1 MERTPEG
8 SVVTVFGG
16 NGFIGRSLVRQLV
29 KGGYTVRV
37 ASRAPQKAA
46 SLQGVGG
53 GSAARTGSVLPIYAS
68 VTDAQSVR
76 AALQG
81 AQAAINLV
89 SILTEKNG
97 ATFRQMNAEAPGM
110 VAQQAAEAGVE
121 RFVQVSAIGAS
132 RHAPSLYGR
141 SKAEGERLVR
151 EAFVKAAIL
160 RPSVVFGPG
169 DSFLTLFGLMA
180 RVLPVLPVYFPR
192 THLQP
197 VFVENVARA
206 AMLCLT
212 QDEYAGRVFEL
223 GGPDSLAMEDIM
235 RFVAEAVGRTP
246 RLFAVPEALAGL
258 QARVLEKLPGK
269 VLTRDQLAMLSQD
282 NVVTTGAETLETL
295 GIVPDSLYDVAPP
308 YLSKIRALRTIR
320 K

>member
-16 NGFIGRSLVRQLV
+16 NGFIGRSLVRHLV

-46 SLQGVGG
+46 SLQGD
-53 GSAARTGSVLPIYAS
+53 AAAGSVLPVYAS

-76 AALQG
+76 AALRG
-81 AQAAINLV
+81 AKAAINLV

-110 VAQQAAEAGVE
+110 VARLAAEGGVE

-132 RHAPSLYGR
+132 RHSPSHYGR

-151 EAFVKAAIL
+151 EAFGKATIL

-180 RVLPVLPVYFPR
+180 RVLPVLPVYFPKTR
-192 THLQP
+192 LQP
-197 VFVENVARA
+197 VYVENVARA

-246 RLFAVPEALAGL
+246 RLVAVPEALAGL

-282 NVVTTGAETLETL
+282 NVVATGAETLETL
-295 GIVPDSLYDVAPP
+295 GIVPDGLYDEAPR
-308 YLSKIRALRTIR
+308 YLSKIKVLRTIL